1 MRFIIAVA
9 FAAAA
14 TAASAEDTVSEASF
28 LAAAE
33 GLARRTLVEDVASAE
48 AMRGRAGLLANPKL
62 EAGREQ
68 PDGNPRQTTWSLSW
82 SPPLDGRRGLSIDAA
97 DAGLRAAQARLD
109 ADRLSLRRGLRATYA
124 AWALAVARAERLSP
138 LATSVHAGAA
148 KARQRTDAGEMSGL
162 ATRRLELAAAELD
175 GELARAEA
183 EALRAGA
190 VARGYWPE
198 LTPESH
204 PVPPLLPP
212 PPATGLD
219 GAGRRDVEAL
229 AEEAQRAGFEA
240 RLAGRW
246 LAAPEL
252 YGGWQTLSLAG
263 TRVGG
268 PVFGISWT
276 VPLFD
281 RAQPARAES
290 AVRRDAAE
298 ARLELARARAR
309 AEAAGT
315 VAAYERLRAAAVQ
328 AESAAESSTH
338 VMEAARASFAA
349 GESNLTDLLDSLRA
363 VRDARLGALDLLG
376 DALAAHRDL
385 EAALGRPL
393 TDGED
398 R

>member
-1 MRFIIAVA
+1 MRFVIAVA
-9 FAAAA
+9 LAAVAP
-14 TAASAEDTVSEASF
+14 TVHGGDTVSEGAF
-28 LAAAE
+28 LAEAE
-33 GLARRTLVEDVASAE
+33 RLAGRTLVEGVASAE
-48 AMRGRAGLLANPKL
+48 AMRGRAGLLANPRL

-68 PDGNPRQTTWSLSW
+68 PDGNPQQTTWSVSW

-97 DAGLRAAQARLD
+97 DAGLRAARARLD

-138 LATSVHAGAA
+138 LALSVRAGAA
-148 KARQRTDAGEMSGL
+148 KAPAPCRRRRDVGPRDSEAGAGV
-162 ATRRLELAAAELD
+162 RR
-175 GELARAEA
+175 ARR
-183 EALRAGA
+183 RAGA
-190 VARGYWPE
+190 RRGRGAARRSG
-198 LTPESH
+198 SAG
-204 PVPPLLPP
+204 LLAGADPRGRSG
-212 PPATGLD
+212 PASPAPASGRGLD

-252 YGGWQTLSLAG
+252 YGGWQTLSLGGA
-263 TRVGG
+263 RVGG

-315 VAAYERLRAAAVQ
+315 AAAYERLRAAAAQ

-338 VMEAARASFAA
+338 VVEAARASFVA

-393 TDGED
+393 TDGGE

>member
-1 MRFIIAVA
+1 MRFVLAVA

-14 TAASAEDTVSEASF
+14 TTARGGDTVSEASF

-33 GLARRTLVEDVASAE
+33 GLAARALVEDVARAE
-48 AMRGRAGLLANPKL
+48 AQRGRVALLANPRL

-68 PDGNPRQTTWSLSW
+68 PDGNPRQTTWALSW

-138 LATSVHAGAA
+138 LALSVRAGAA
-148 KARQRTDAGEMSGL
+148 KARRRADAGEMSGL
-162 ATRRLELAAAELD
+162 AARRLELASAELE

-183 EALRAGA
+183 EALRTGA

-198 LTPESH
+198 LPAEGR
-204 PVPPLLPP
+204 PLLPLLTSP
-212 PPATGLD
+212 PVTGFD

-229 AEEAQRAGFEA
+229 AEEARRAGFEA

-246 LAAPEL
+246 LAGPEL

-268 PVFGISWT
+268 PVFGINWT

-281 RAQPARAES
+281 RAQPARAEW
-290 AVRRDAAE
+290 ALRRDAAE
-298 ARLELARARAR
+298 ARLKLARARAR

-315 VAAYERLRAAAVQ
+315 AAAYERLRGAAVQ
-328 AESAAESSTH
+328 AESAAESGAR
-338 VMEAARASFAA
+338 VMEAAQASFEA
-349 GESNLTDLLDSLRA
+349 GESSLTDLLDSLRA
-363 VRDARLGALDLLG
+363 ARDARLGALGLLG

-393 TDGED
+393 TDGGD